1 MKKLKTI
8 QSLCVWLMVVAFST
22 ATALA
27 QFTRG
32 TLYHIIP
39 AADAGKTVCYNEKKR
54 VICSRL
60 DDSNAAQHWTI
71 TPLAGAWRLINPF
84 SNLALRTA
92 GSQVAT
98 GENNGSDEAQ
108 LWKTES
114 IGKDLVI
121 LVPANRPEV
130 AAAIARD
137 GSVSL
142 IAKQKA
148 KTDKSAHFY
157 IREAAKAGFDVALTY
172 RIRSVAHPE
181 LVLGN
186 GDSGENSAAIIG
198 EKADSL
204 NRGQYWNIR
213 MLDLDRRIV
222 TNAFYD
228 QNFDDGGTNAS
239 IKHLLQWPAEE
250 GVWNNAQ
257 FRFEPVAGEKGVYLI
272 VSNGVSKKGMMYALK
287 DGKMMSVAL
296 NVKDRDAWFSF
307 ETIEKPNIAAPDW
320 ENEAVFGI
328 NKEQGRRCR

>member
-39 AADAGKTVCYNEKKR
+39 AAD
-54 VICSRL
+54 
-60 DDSNAAQHWTI
+60 AAQHWTI

-114 IGKDLVI
+114 IGKGLVI
-121 LVPANRPEV
+121 LVPANRPTV

-157 IREAAKAGFDVALTY
+157 IREAAKAGFDVALSY

-186 GDSGENSAAIIG
+186 GDFGENSAAIIG

-228 QNFDDGGTNAS
+228 QNFDDGGANAFTS
-239 IKHLLQWPAEE
+239 SSP
-250 GVWNNAQ
+250 
-257 FRFEPVAGEKGVYLI
+257 
-272 VSNGVSKKGMMYALK
+272 
-287 DGKMMSVAL
+287 
-296 NVKDRDAWFSF
+296 
-307 ETIEKPNIAAPDW
+307 TAP
-320 ENEAVFGI
+320 
-328 NKEQGRRCR
+328 RRKA